1 MKEDMFQFR
10 MILPWA
16 SAIGESPL
24 AVNHITSGR
33 MMPAVGMKMLANWL
47 RCMNRQNCFSSM
59 PQGRFEVSGDG
70 EAPYFLPKG
79 LLAGAE
85 EGRGRAEED
94 RVPPRTSLGEILMV
108 ALVFFFG
115 VGTGLA

>member
-79 LLAGAE
+79 SLAGAE
-85 EGRGRAEED
+85 EGRG
-94 RVPPRTSLGEILMV
+94 
-108 ALVFFFG
+108 
-115 VGTGLA
+115 

>member
-33 MMPAVGMKMLANWL
+33 MMPAVGMTKPANWL
-47 RCMNRQNCFSSM
+47 RCMKRQNCFSSM
-59 PQGRFEVSGDG
+59 PHGRFEVCGDG
-70 EAPYFLPKG
+70 EGPYLFPKG
-79 LLAGAE
+79 SLAGAE
-85 EGRGRAEED
+85 EGRG
-94 RVPPRTSLGEILMV
+94 
-108 ALVFFFG
+108 
-115 VGTGLA
+115 